1 MNNIKARLVDAATAA
16 FMDFVGVAPLDRFN
30 GVHRRMHPA
39 AHLPGAQSVVSI
51 GMRYPLAM
59 YENAGRTL
67 AESFMAMDSFD
78 SNVMPATL
86 MAAALDLAR
95 VLEDNGHAAVPIAV
109 NMYRVH
115 PYKDIDECWS
125 PDFRNEVAAVAAGHG
140 EIGLHGVVITP
151 RFGTRQMFTSVVT
164 DAVLAP
170 DPMYAGAPLCDNC
183 RKCLGACRMHA
194 LDDTATDT
202 VVVGP
207 RTFTIARKDR
217 WRCMWSR
224 KFMLNAEMGPKLHGL
239 DVTIAPPD
247 GAITDTDVQSAL
259 AEKGRRGGLQ
269 TWYTYA
275 MRECERECVPP
286 HLRGV
291 DLLAVH
297 ARAVAHTGAAT

>member
-1 MNNIKARLVDAATAA
+1 MNSLKARLVEAATAA
-16 FMDFVGVAPLDRFN
+16 CMDFVGVAPLNRFM
-30 GVHRRMHPA
+30 GVHPRMRPD
-39 AHLPGAQSVVSI
+39 AHLPGAKCVLSI

-59 YENAGRTL
+59 YELAGRTH
-67 AESFMAMDSFD
+67 AESFMAMDAFD
-78 SNVMPATL
+78 SQVMPAML
-86 MAAALDLAR
+86 MTAALALSR
-95 VLEDNGHAAVPIAV
+95 VLEDHGCAAVPIAL

-115 PYKDIDECWS
+115 PYKDIAEDWS
-125 PDFRNEVAAVAAGHG
+125 PDFRHDIAAVAAGHG

-164 DAVLAP
+164 DAVLEP
-170 DPMYAGAPLCDNC
+170 DPMYNGPSLCDNC
-183 RKCLGACRMHA
+183 RKCLAACRMHA
-194 LDDTATDT
+194 LDDCATDT

-247 GAITDTDVQSAL
+247 GAITDTDVQRAL
-259 AEKGRRGGLQ
+259 AEKGKRGGLQ

-275 MRECERECVPP
+275 MRECGRECVPP

-291 DLLAVH
+291 DLLARH
-297 ARAVAHTGAAT
+297 AATAPPPCPP